1 MGLFDQQAAVPEAP
15 KHKFLS
21 GDISGFMGQMAAEK
35 QNTGVDET
43 DGLEDL
49 EMQEPE
55 DQETDYQEIKTTKRV
70 ANVAGSSLALMAD
83 ALIPVLLA
91 LLLKDDADKYRCDPG
106 EKDMLEKAFAD
117 YAQLQGVEMPPWLVL
132 VGTVLSIYGFK
143 AYHGFK
149 AKRDDAAIVLE
160 SKQTEVKP
168 SENLE

>member
-1 MGLFDQQAAVPEAP
+1 MGLFDQQAAPEAP

-21 GDISGFMGQMAAEK
+21 GDISGFMGQMASEK

-49 EMQEPE
+49 ETPEPE
-55 DQETDYQEIKTTKRV
+55 DQETDYQEIKTNKRV

-91 LLLKDDADKYRCDPG
+91 LLFRDDADNYRCDPG
-106 EKDMLEKAFAD
+106 EKDILEKAFAD

-132 VGTVLSIYGFK
+132 IGTVLSIYGFK
-143 AYHGFK
+143 AYHGYK
-149 AKRDDAAIVLE
+149 TKREEAENSLE
-160 SKQTEVKP
+160 NNTIAVEKTEKT
-168 SENLE
+168 E

>member
-1 MGLFDQQAAVPEAP
+1 MGLFDQQAAAPEAP

-35 QNTGVDET
+35 QNTGVDEA
-43 DGLEDL
+43 DGLEEL
-49 EMQEPE
+49 ETPE
-55 DQETDYQEIKTTKRV
+55 VEEQTDYQEIKTTKRV

-91 LLLKDDADKYRCDPG
+91 LLLKDDADNYRCDPT

-132 VGTVLSIYGFK
+132 VGTILSIYGFK

-149 AKRDDAAIVLE
+149 EKRDEAAIVLE
-160 SKQTEVKP
+160 SKQHDVQMPETQQE
-168 SENLE
+168 